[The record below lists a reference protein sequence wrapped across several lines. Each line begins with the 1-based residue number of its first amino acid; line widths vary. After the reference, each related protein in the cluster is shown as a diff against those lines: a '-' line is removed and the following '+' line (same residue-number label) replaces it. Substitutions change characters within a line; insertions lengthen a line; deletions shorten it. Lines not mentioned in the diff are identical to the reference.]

1 VGDLLRAQVT
11 AEKDSV
17 VFRLAFVMVILT
29 DLIFLENPDTPVL
42 GAVCDLLSAR
52 VTADKYM
59 VVLISASVR
68 TKLTDLIFV
77 ENIDKPGIRS
87 CA

>member
-1 VGDLLRAQVT
+1 MGDLLRAQVT

-17 VFRLAFVMVILT
+17 VFRLAFVRVVLT

-52 VTADKYM
+52 VTAEKYT
-59 VVLISASVR
+59 VVPRSASVR
-68 TKLTDLIFV
+68 T
-77 ENIDKPGIRS
+77 
-87 CA
+87 